1 MKEIRQLLNLANVQD
16 SKWFSQEEKL
26 GFKNILEAQKERK
39 GGVCML
45 VRPECQC
52 LAENKPS
59 MGLKAQLAF
68 LFLFFN
74 LIYKPIKWL
83 N

>member
-26 GFKNILEAQKERK
+26 GFKSILEVQKERK

-45 VRPECQC
+45 VHPEYQC

-59 MGLKAQLAF
+59 MALKAAG
-68 LFLFFN
+68 FF
-74 LIYKPIKWL
+74 IFIF
-83 N
+83 